1 MFKKSACFPPPRMRS
16 IRQKV
21 LGWGDFFKSP
31 RGLCALVGSTQP
43 LHAPRNR
50 KHRAPRDAEHPV
62 KSFAGLGAFSK
73 APKVFWYLVFCLS
86 PDNIRGGFCSF
97 SAAVSFCLPASSF
110 RIVEFVVYCICIVFH
125 KNFPARILQSKANFI

>member
-1 MFKKSACFPPPRMRS
+1 MRS

-21 LGWGDFFKSP
+21 LGWEDFFKSP
-31 RGLCALVGSTQP
+31 RGLCALVGSVSS

-50 KHRAPRDAEHPV
+50 KHCPQ
-62 KSFAGLGAFSK
+62 GCGASGQKFCGFGSFSK